1 MPVYFHQSKN
11 LPSEYQ
17 EVEYIQSSWTQYII
31 IWTSFKTS
39 YKTVIDFQMTVI
51 WGDYIPFW
59 IKYDTTRYWI
69 DAYNSKFMV
78 NGWGEIWNNTISEDT
93 NRHTITID
101 KGTAIVD
108 WNNYSVSYTN
118 YTFSKWIW
126 VFCYNE
132 YDKSPQY
139 TYKSSNKLYK
149 LDIYDENWTH
159 IYDLVPCYRKSDSV
173 IWLYDLVNNQ
183 FYTNSWSW
191 TFSKWSNVS
200 NDHTIEN
207 LSRLYIWD
215 ELIVWGECWYQFKW
229 QLDLISN
236 TFWHDCPSF
245 LTDIW
250 WEFLSISSN
259 HNSSAAIYWMVIGS
273 DWTILRT
280 NSVSSPI
287 RYSWDPSWSFH
298 PINKTVF
305 LRSEWDWWVYNYNT
319 DNLTIWSLV
328 MNYWSWYW
336 NSYAVSSDWR
346 LISYWWNEANTSQ
359 KYIIV
364 NWTSYWSMN
373 NRPFWS
379 WSWNARNMVDAE
391 WHIYVTLRNSLS
403 VYKCRVDDNYSLQYV
418 KIGDMASW
426 YDADWFR
433 QTTWNIEVFLSTS
446 WFQIMKDD
454 QISQTYSFPRNRN
467 YRRWVWAWN
476 YICILDVS
484 NNNWWTDVYVF
495 KTDNLTTPIYT
506 TTIAWT
512 SLNVWTHPSLN
523 WFVLSQYSKTYFLH

>member
-1 MPVYFHQSKN
+1 MFTS
-11 LPSEYQ
+11 
-17 EVEYIQSSWTQYII
+17 II
-31 IWTSFKTS
+31 ITAMP
-39 YKTVIDFQMTVI
+39 IML
-51 WGDYIPFW
+51 WG
-59 IKYDTTRYWI
+59 
-69 DAYNSKFMV
+69 
-78 NGWGEIWNNTISEDT
+78 WN
-93 NRHTITID
+93 
-101 KGTAIVD
+101 
-108 WNNYSVSYTN
+108 W
-118 YTFSKWIW
+118 
-126 VFCYNE
+126 
-132 YDKSPQY
+132 
-139 TYKSSNKLYK
+139 
-149 LDIYDENWTH
+149 
-159 IYDLVPCYRKSDSV
+159 
-173 IWLYDLVNNQ
+173 
-183 FYTNSWSW
+183 
-191 TFSKWSNVS
+191 
-200 NDHTIEN
+200 EN
-207 LSRLYIWD
+207 LSRCYLWD
-215 ELIVWGECWYQFKW
+215 QLLVGGECWYQFKW

-236 TFWHDCPSF
+236 TFWHDWVWF

-250 WEFLSISSN
+250 WEFLSIASN
-259 HNSSAAIYWMVIGS
+259 HNSSATIYWMVIGS
-273 DWTILRT
+273 DWTMLRN

-305 LRSEWDWWVYNYNT
+305 LRSEWDWWVYNYDT
-319 DNLTIWSLV
+319 SNLTIWSLV

-346 LISYWWNEANTSQ
+346 LISYWWNEVNTSQ

-373 NRPFWS
+373 DRPFWS
-379 WSWNARNMVDAE
+379 WAWNARNMVDAE

-418 KIGDMASW
+418 KIGDITSW
-426 YDADWFR
+426 YDADWVR
-433 QTTWNIEVFLSTS
+433 MTTWNIEVFLSTS

-454 QISQTYSFPRNRN
+454 QISQAYSLPRNRN

-484 NNNWWTDVYVF
+484 SNNWWTDVYVF
-495 KTDNLTTPIYT
+495 KTDNLNTPIYT